1 MSSTP
6 AIQHKSFQDAVK
18 ERRSIY
24 ALGRELP
31 RGVTDEKIIELVNN
45 AVKHSPTSFNSQ
57 SSRAVVL
64 LHGHHEKFWDL
75 VKEKIKSIVDEKTWN
90 ESSSGRLQGF
100 QNAYGTVL
108 LFEDQQVVQGLQK
121 NIPLYAEHFPAWSE
135 HAHGILAYVTWTSL
149 EAEGLG
155 ASLQHYNP
163 IVDDKVQKKW
173 SIPES
178 WKMRAQLVF
187 GQALQPAG
195 EKEFKPLEERVKV
208 FQ

>member
-6 AIQHKSFQDAVK
+6 AIENKSFQDAVR

-31 RGVTDEKIIELVNN
+31 AGVDDEKIVELVNN

-57 SSRAVVL
+57 SSRAIVL
-64 LHGHHEKFWDL
+64 LHGHHEKFWNL
-75 VKEKIKSIVDEKTWN
+75 VKDKIKSIVDDKTWR

-108 LFEDQQVVQGLQK
+108 LFEDQEVVETYQK
-121 NIPLYAEHFPAWSE
+121 NIPLYAEHFPTWSE

-163 IVDDKVQKKW
+163 IVDDKVRQEW
-173 SIPES
+173 DVPET
-178 WKMRAQLVF
+178 WKLRAQIVF
-187 GQALQPAG
+187 GQALAPAG
-195 EKEFKPLEERVKV
+195 EKQFKPLEDRVRV
-208 FQ
+208 FK

>member
-6 AIQHKSFQDAVK
+6 AIQKKSFQDAVK

-24 ALGRELP
+24 PLGRELP
-31 RGVTDEKIIELVNN
+31 QGVTDEKIIELINN

-64 LHGHHEKFWDL
+64 LHKHHEKFWDF

-90 ESSSGRLQGF
+90 ESSSGRLNGF
-100 QNAYGTVL
+100 QSAYGTVL
-108 LFEDQQVVQGLQK
+108 LFEDQSVVQQYQK
-121 NIPLYAEHFPAWSE
+121 NIPLYAEHFPTWSE
-135 HAHGILAYVTWTSL
+135 HAHGILAYVAWTSL
-149 EAEGLG
+149 EAEGFG
-155 ASLQHYNP
+155 ANLQHYNP
-163 IVDDKVQKKW
+163 LVDDKVQQEWK
-173 SIPES
+173 IPES
-178 WKMRAQLVF
+178 WKLRGQLVF

-195 EKEFKPLEERVKV
+195 EKEFQPLEERVKV

>member
-1 MSSTP
+1 MSSP
-6 AIQHKSFQDAVK
+6 AIAQKSFQDAVK

-31 RGVTDEKIIELVNN
+31 SGVSDEKIIELVKN

-64 LHGHHEKFWDL
+64 LHGHHDKLWDL
-75 VKEKIKSIVDEKTWN
+75 TKSKIKSVVDAEHWEK
-90 ESSSGRLQGF
+90 SQQRLNGF

-108 LFEDQQVVQGLQK
+108 LFEDQDVVKGLQK

-163 IVDDKVQKKW
+163 LIDEAVQKEW
-173 SIPES
+173 SVPAT
-178 WKMRAQLVF
+178 WKLRAQLVF
-187 GQALQPAG
+187 GQVLQPAS
-195 EKEFKPLEERVKV
+195 EKEFKPLDERVKV